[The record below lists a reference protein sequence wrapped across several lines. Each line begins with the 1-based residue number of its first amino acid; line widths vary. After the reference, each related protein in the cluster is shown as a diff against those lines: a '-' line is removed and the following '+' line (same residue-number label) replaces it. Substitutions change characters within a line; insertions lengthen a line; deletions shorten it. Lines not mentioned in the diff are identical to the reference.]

1 MFRFASEYASVK
13 FRSLSGHR
21 LAGSKLG
28 PLPLPQEPS
37 RFLPAVISQSA
48 SASQTETEVREDQ
61 CLPPQAAP
69 SYRVEPKSGT
79 LVVESGQQLP
89 ELTRSLF
96 DKLRTRLMG
105 NHKVVP
111 LPALTETGSSDSLA
125 RVVQHKPVKWN
136 LVPNQKSLSKSPR
149 TSSLHSSQEQKVS
162 GQPEREGL
170 ERGEQNGRKRPKK
183 RRCRVSSSAKPV
195 SIRGSVAPP
204 QNDKKIK
211 YEREELQ
218 DEDQDTRMDQKIQ
231 DMSTPEVNSL
241 GVVDVMSPKRQRVY
255 SLSPSLNQTSLCS
268 VSPTLNQLSP
278 SFGSTQALHNQTPP
292 VLTSAY
298 TAPQCVD
305 MLPRIDTR
313 DLDLVFRQKGSSY
326 SPVTLGQGANGQV
339 ILMQRRSDNSL
350 VAIKHLTH
358 TGNQYAANE
367 EFTRETQAMSAVSS
381 STAFPKLLGVVNRN
395 SFAMEFIGTLDQ
407 KTSWSVLE
415 AFSPPRLLKSQD
427 WLKVCIDITKGLMDM
442 HAAGWTHNDLHNA
455 NVMVLRDTPDQ
466 SGTWEGKI
474 IDLGCASRINDPPP
488 VRYLSAEDQ
497 KHCFKY
503 CGQLAPEIIEGR
515 STFSPLSD
523 VFSLGVLFR
532 DIARTSRHL
541 SHLKSLGKR
550 CSHPLPKMRPAMG
563 QVLQELTSV
572 LKSHKNNPPKSRI
585 GSLYQAVKH
594 HIRS

>member
-1 MFRFASEYASVK
+1 MFLNILVTTI
-13 FRSLSGHR
+13 
-21 LAGSKLG
+21 
-28 PLPLPQEPS
+28 
-37 RFLPAVISQSA
+37 FL
-48 SASQTETEVREDQ
+48 
-61 CLPPQAAP
+61 
-69 SYRVEPKSGT
+69 
-79 LVVESGQQLP
+79 
-89 ELTRSLF
+89 F
-96 DKLRTRLMG
+96 
-105 NHKVVP
+105 
-111 LPALTETGSSDSLA
+111 
-125 RVVQHKPVKWN
+125 
-136 LVPNQKSLSKSPR
+136 
-149 TSSLHSSQEQKVS
+149 SSQEQKVS
-162 GQPEREGL
+162 GRPEREGL
-170 ERGEQNGRKRPKK
+170 ERGEQDGRKRPKK
-183 RRCRVSSSAKPV
+183 RRCRVTSSAKAV
-195 SIRGSVAPP
+195 SVRGSVAPP
-204 QNDKKIK
+204 QDDKKIK
-211 YEREELQ
+211 DEREEFEEGVQ
-218 DEDQDTRMDQKIQ
+218 DEDQDTRMDQMIQ
-231 DMSTPEVNSL
+231 DMSSPEVNSL
-241 GVVDVMSPKRQRVY
+241 GVVDVMSPKRRRVY

-268 VSPTLNQLSP
+268 VSQTLNQLSP
-278 SFGSTQALHNQTPP
+278 SFGSAQALHNQTPL

-305 MLPRIDTR
+305 LLPRIDTR

-350 VAIKHLTH
+350 VAVKHLTH

-367 EFTRETQAMSAVSS
+367 ELTRETQAMSAVSS

-503 CGQLAPEIIEGR
+503 CGQLAPEIVEGR
-515 STFSPLSD
+515 ATFSPLSD
-523 VFSLGVLFR
+523 VFSLGVVFR
-532 DIARTSRHL
+532 DIARSSRHL

-550 CSHPLPKMRPAMG
+550 CSHPLPKTRPAMG
-563 QVLQELTSV
+563 QVLQELTSM
-572 LKSHKNNPPKSRI
+572 LKSHKNTPPKSRI

-594 HIRS
+594 HIRP